1 LPAQNSNI
9 SPKTV
14 GGNTVSI
21 SSQCTAAAAT
31 RSGLGAQRFQ
41 EAKSVASVDFPL
53 MADEGSDDLPRT
65 LRREREARERAAR
78 EREAKA
84 RTATLT
90 HDFGASDGR
99 SERGAS
105 AEALSGTAVN
115 RFEVPFGHLMMFFI
129 KAVFAA
135 IPALIILTALL
146 WLGGNVLKAFFPE
159 LIHMQILVTFPN

>member
-1 LPAQNSNI
+1 M
-9 SPKTV
+9 
-14 GGNTVSI
+14 
-21 SSQCTAAAAT
+21 
-31 RSGLGAQRFQ
+31 
-41 EAKSVASVDFPL
+41 ASVDFPL

-84 RTATLT
+84 RAATLT

-99 SERGAS
+99 SERDAS
-105 AEALSGTAVN
+105 AEAFSGTAVN